1 MKNQDSILI
10 FGSSGQ
16 IGKSLIRKFT
26 KHNYKVIAVTRS
38 IHRKGYQIKTQS
50 NYGYLDLEEI
60 NSFNEENISRLMKK
74 ASVCINLIG
83 ILFEKNKNQFNLI
96 HSNLPSLLSKLASK
110 HYLEQFIHISALGIE
125 SAIDSNYAVSKLKGE
140 RNVREN
146 FSEAV
151 ILKPSI
157 VYSVDDN
164 FTTNFMRLLSIL
176 PVMPLYYNGKTKFT
190 PIHVS
195 DFSNIIFEIVKKKIT
210 GETIEC
216 VGPEVFSFKEL
227 ILKILKSIK
236 KKRLLLPIPFT
247 LAKLNAKLFELMP
260 KPLLTTDQLKLLKY
274 DNVVSQKYKTNFDI
288 KIPANKKFEDEIHR
302 YSFNWTSGG
311 QFSKKID
318 KVNNVK

>member
-26 KHNYKVIAVTRS
+26 KNNYRVIAVTRS

-50 NYGYLDLEEI
+50 NYGYLELEEI
-60 NSFNEENISRLMKK
+60 DTFNENNIERLMDK
-74 ASVCINLIG
+74 SSICINLIG
-83 ILFEKNKNQFNLI
+83 ILFEKKKNHFNLI
-96 HSNLPSLLSKLASK
+96 HSDLPSLLSKVALNKS
-110 HYLEQFIHISALGIE
+110 LDQFIHISALGIE
-125 SAIDSNYAVSKLKGE
+125 AAIDSDYAKSKLNGE
-140 RNVREN
+140 TKVRQN
-146 FSEAV
+146 FSKSV

-176 PVMPLYYNGKTKFT
+176 PIMPLYYGGKTKFT

-195 DFSNIIFEIVKKKIT
+195 DLSNIIFEIVKRKIN

-216 VGPEVFSFKEL
+216 IGPEILTFKQ
-227 ILKILKSIK
+227 ILSKILISIN
-236 KKRLLLPIPFT
+236 KKRLLFPLPLP
-247 LAKLNAKLFELMP
+247 LAKINAKLFEMLP
-260 KPLLTTDQLKLLKY
+260 KPLLTMDQLKLLKY
-274 DNVVSQKYKTNFDI
+274 DNIISKKYKTNFDL
-288 KIPANKKFEDEIHR
+288 KLDANKKFENEINR

-311 QFSKKID
+311 QFSKKRLD
-318 KVNNVK
+318 KTN